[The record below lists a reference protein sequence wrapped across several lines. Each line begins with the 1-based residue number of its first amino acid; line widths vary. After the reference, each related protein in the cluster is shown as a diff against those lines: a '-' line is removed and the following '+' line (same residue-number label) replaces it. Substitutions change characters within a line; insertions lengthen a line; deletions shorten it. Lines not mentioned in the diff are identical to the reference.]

1 VFHFA
6 TLPSHR
12 PDRRPPLVPHRVLN
26 PMRRRTGLAG
36 AAGWCL
42 AVACALGCTKVPADQ
57 GPPVFE
63 LPMQYHV
70 GLNPTSILT
79 ADLNG
84 DGRPDLITTNL
95 NSNNVSIL
103 LGQQPSTNPQTGLA
117 GTADL
122 FKEHTLYDVGTR
134 PRTAAL
140 GDFNR
145 DGRPDLA
152 VANNQSDDLSILL
165 GNGDGTFQSA
175 VLLPTGRSP
184 LAIAA
189 GDLNHD
195 GTDDLVAAL
204 RFDHLLVYLGRGNGT
219 FAQPVDYDPGD
230 TPTALL
236 LDDLNGDG
244 HPDVIVSNNGPMT
257 SSVTIFWGSA
267 TGALTLG
274 PRYAEKARPI
284 FSAVE
289 RVNDDAYPDLVAVT
303 PFTNSLL
310 VFFGDGRS
318 PFTEPPIQ
326 LSGETEPVSVAVGDF
341 NGDGH
346 GDLAIAN
353 SGDSSI
359 SVLLGDGAGHFKK
372 PQLYRAGSRPMG
384 LVSLDLNG
392 DGLTDLAVVNNSSND
407 ISVLIAIPKSAPPKP
422 AAKRPPSAS

>member
-1 VFHFA
+1 VFPFT
-6 TLPSHR
+6 TLPAPRPDHR
-12 PDRRPPLVPHRVLN
+12 PHRMIE
-26 PMRRRTGLAG
+26 PMRRRAGLAG

-42 AVACALGCTKVPADQ
+42 AMACALGCTKVPADQ

-103 LGQQPSTNPQTGLA
+103 LGQPPSTNPQTGMA

-145 DGRPDLA
+145 DGRLDLV

-165 GNGDGTFQSA
+165 GNGDGTFQPA

-195 GTDDLVAAL
+195 GADDLVAAL

-236 LDDLNGDG
+236 LADLNGDG

-267 TGALTLG
+267 TGELKLG
-274 PRYAEKARPI
+274 PRYAVKNQPL
-284 FSAVE
+284 FSAVA

-326 LSGETEPVSVAVGDF
+326 LSGEIEPVAVAVGDY

-353 SGDSSI
+353 SGDSTI

-392 DGLTDLAVVNNSSND
+392 DGLPDLAVVNNSSNNV
-407 ISVLIAIPKSAPPKP
+407 SVLMAIPKAIVPEP
-422 AAKRPPSAS
+422 AAKTPPSAP